1 MNELLFGILCIP
13 MTWLN
18 VLTKLQGQ
26 QFPLLTADSLPS
38 GTLLSLAGG
47 HCLLHCLLFLH
58 PCLILRKRNM
68 GDVSTIHQTF
78 VVFSSCCLPYC
89 IHTCIYT
96 PFLISNVCYS
106 VLVLC
111 LEFRS
116 YFEICLFS
124 DPNMHKV
131 CLTFKAVLTVNKEL
145 FPANLCTEVQTLR
158 NNYPVFITK
167 LQDSFIQR
175 EKIPTLH

>member
-1 MNELLFGILCIP
+1 
-13 MTWLN
+13 
-18 VLTKLQGQ
+18 
-26 QFPLLTADSLPS
+26 
-38 GTLLSLAGG
+38 
-47 HCLLHCLLFLH
+47 
-58 PCLILRKRNM
+58 M

-158 NNYPVFITK
+158 NNYPHCLHNQATGLLHSTWKNSNIALNLVQATLCLYCFT
-167 LQDSFIQR
+167 FIQL
-175 EKIPTLH
+175 PLTLHLLHTFQLWTLI